1 MLKPGTAAINH
12 ILKSV
17 DMETNQYQLGKN
29 KIFIKDPASVCNF
42 EFKHQN

>member
-17 DMETNQYQLGKN
+17 DMETNQYQLGKT